1 MKIRIDA
8 VSDVGCVRTNN
19 EDMALILG
27 EQLRD
32 DKMKITFQ
40 PQDDERFAA
49 VVADGMGGYERGEEA
64 SAMATESFEK
74 FLNGLA
80 PNLDDNAIVLALKQW
95 CQQINADI
103 LAAAAGSGMGTTFT
117 GILTYAGHPFV
128 VNVGDSR
135 TYRLRYDYLKQLT
148 TDHSERQRRGD
159 DSIPSNLIYNAL
171 GAEGTFMDVLQT
183 KIVPGDKFIICSDGL
198 TDMIGD
204 EAIEKILS
212 QGGDADALVAAAK
225 EAGGLDNITV
235 IIMEVAE

>member
-19 EDMALILG
+19 EDMALIFG

-32 DKMKITFQ
+32 DTMKITFELR
-40 PQDDERFAA
+40 DDERFTAI
-49 VVADGMGGYERGEEA
+49 VADGMGGYERGEEA

-80 PNLDDNAIVLALKQW
+80 PDLDDSAIVMALKKW
-95 CQQINADI
+95 CQQINAEI
-103 LAAAAGSGMGTTFT
+103 LAAASGSGMGTTFT
-117 GILTYAGHPFV
+117 GILTYGGHVFV
-128 VNVGDSR
+128 VNIGDSR

-148 TDHSERQRRGD
+148 TDHSERERMGD
-159 DSIPSNLIYNAL
+159 ESVPSNLIYNAL
-171 GAEGTFMDVLQT
+171 GAEGAFIDVLQT
-183 KIVPGDKFIICSDGL
+183 KIVAGDKFIVCSDGL

-204 EAIEKILS
+204 DTIEKVLAE
-212 QGGDADALVAAAK
+212 GGDAEALVTAAK